1 MSMIICTNL
10 WYNNQQLLLLQ
21 DFLLFDFT
29 FLSQYNPLKKEAN

>member
-10 WYNNQQLLLLQ
+10 RYNTQQLLFLQ

>member
-10 WYNNQQLLLLQ
+10 RYNNQQLLLLQ